1 MRLRGDRLDDTMQQL
16 DIFQLDASTYFLAI
30 YQLLELEMT
39 TLGRQID
46 DLNLHS
52 PSSLVFKK
60 TERLNF
66 SVWHVRVLSFHSDVR
81 FLARRFCRNIGVL
94 VSDVFGLAACVA
106 IGVCN

>member
-1 MRLRGDRLDDTMQQL
+1 MQQL
-16 DIFQLDASTYFLAI
+16 DIFQLDAYTYFLAI
-30 YQLLELEMT
+30 YQLLELAMT

-66 SVWHVRVLSFHSDVR
+66 SVWHVRVLRFHSDVH
-81 FLARRFCRNIGVL
+81 FLARRFLQDLGVL
-94 VSDVFGLAACVA
+94 VSDVFRLAACVA
-106 IGVCN
+106 FGVCN

>member
-1 MRLRGDRLDDTMQQL
+1 MRLKGDRLDDTMQQL

-30 YQLLELEMT
+30 YKLLELEMT

-60 TERLNF
+60 TERSKLHSLACQGFAF
-66 SVWHVRVLSFHSDVR
+66 SQ
-81 FLARRFCRNIGVL
+81 
-94 VSDVFGLAACVA
+94 
-106 IGVCN
+106 

>member
-60 TERLNF
+60 TERSEL
-66 SVWHVRVLSFHSDVR
+66 HSLTCQG
-81 FLARRFCRNIGVL
+81 F
-94 VSDVFGLAACVA
+94 
-106 IGVCN
+106 

>member
-1 MRLRGDRLDDTMQQL
+1 MVEVAPPSPPLFVFFPKTSAGNRLDDAGDRLDDTMQQL

-60 TERLNF
+60 TERSKLHSLACQGFAF
-66 SVWHVRVLSFHSDVR
+66 SQ
-81 FLARRFCRNIGVL
+81 
-94 VSDVFGLAACVA
+94 
-106 IGVCN
+106 